1 MSKCKTIAICNQK
14 GGVGKTTT
22 TVNLGV
28 GLAMKGKRVLLVD
41 ADPQG
46 DLTVSLGWKDND
58 NLSITLANKIMD
70 FIQDKNS
77 SHDDVVLHHAEGVD
91 LIPANLELS
100 ALELSLVNAMS
111 REVAL
116 KGYLNTVKDKY
127 DYILIDCMPSLSM
140 ITVNALSSAD
150 SVIIPV
156 QAQFLS
162 AKGMQQLV
170 QTIAKVK
177 RQINPHLKIDGV
189 LFTLVDGRTNLAK
202 STQDAIKFAYGK
214 NVKIFNTNIPIAIKA
229 AETSS
234 KGKSI
239 YTYAP
244 KSTVAQAYEELT
256 KEVLGIEQ
264 REKHRFYAEQDIPLE
279 LLDDFPNHPFRVRDD
294 EDMLK
299 LIESVSERGVLVP
312 AIVRPKADGRYELI
326 SGHRRKRASECAEKK
341 TLRCMVSDLDDDA
354 ATIIMVDSNIQRT
367 DILPSEKAFAYKM
380 KLDAMKHQGQRTDLT
395 SNPQGRKLVNKET
408 AQIVGEENGDS
419 QTQVRRYVRLT
430 YLVPELL
437 EMVDEG
443 RIKMR
448 PAVEISY
455 LDEDNQRDLVDAID
469 TEDCTPSHAQTIK
482 MRKFFDEGKLSSD
495 VITSIMQEEKPNQ
508 KEKIIIPNKTVEKYI
523 PKSIP
528 AEKRQDYV
536 CKALEHYGKY
546 LQRMRDRESR

>member
-1 MSKCKTIAICNQK
+1 MSKERNTDFTLNS
-14 GGVGKTTT
+14 
-22 TVNLGV
+22 L
-28 GLAMKGKRVLLVD
+28 D
-41 ADPQG
+41 
-46 DLTVSLGWKDND
+46 DLFTSQNERDN
-58 NLSITLANKIMD
+58 
-70 FIQDKNS
+70 
-77 SHDDVVLHHAEGVD
+77 
-91 LIPANLELS
+91 
-100 ALELSLVNAMS
+100 
-111 REVAL
+111 
-116 KGYLNTVKDKY
+116 GYL
-127 DYILIDCMPSLSM
+127 P
-140 ITVNALSSAD
+140 
-150 SVIIPV
+150 
-156 QAQFLS
+156 
-162 AKGMQQLV
+162 
-170 QTIAKVK
+170 
-177 RQINPHLKIDGV
+177 
-189 LFTLVDGRTNLAK
+189 
-202 STQDAIKFAYGK
+202 
-214 NVKIFNTNIPIAIKA
+214 NI
-229 AETSS
+229 
-234 KGKSI
+234 
-239 YTYAP
+239 
-244 KSTVAQAYEELT
+244 
-256 KEVLGIEQ
+256 
-264 REKHRFYAEQDIPLE
+264 QDIPLE

-536 CKALEHYGKY
+536 CKALEHYGK
-546 LQRMRDRESR
+546 E

>member
-1 MSKCKTIAICNQK
+1 MSKERNTDFTLNS
-14 GGVGKTTT
+14 
-22 TVNLGV
+22 L
-28 GLAMKGKRVLLVD
+28 D
-41 ADPQG
+41 
-46 DLTVSLGWKDND
+46 DLFTSQNERDN
-58 NLSITLANKIMD
+58 
-70 FIQDKNS
+70 
-77 SHDDVVLHHAEGVD
+77 
-91 LIPANLELS
+91 
-100 ALELSLVNAMS
+100 
-111 REVAL
+111 
-116 KGYLNTVKDKY
+116 GYL
-127 DYILIDCMPSLSM
+127 
-140 ITVNALSSAD
+140 
-150 SVIIPV
+150 
-156 QAQFLS
+156 
-162 AKGMQQLV
+162 
-170 QTIAKVK
+170 
-177 RQINPHLKIDGV
+177 H
-189 LFTLVDGRTNLAK
+189 
-202 STQDAIKFAYGK
+202 
-214 NVKIFNTNIPIAIKA
+214 NI
-229 AETSS
+229 
-234 KGKSI
+234 
-239 YTYAP
+239 
-244 KSTVAQAYEELT
+244 
-256 KEVLGIEQ
+256 
-264 REKHRFYAEQDIPLE
+264 QDIPLE

-508 KEKIIIPNKTVEKYI
+508 KEKIVIPNKTVEKYI

-546 LQRMRDRESR
+546 LQKMEG

>member
-1 MSKCKTIAICNQK
+1 MMSKCKTIAICNQK

-46 DLTVSLGWKDND
+46 DLTVSLGWKGND

-77 SHDDVVLHHAEGVD
+77 SPDDVILHYAEGVD

-162 AKGMQQLV
+162 AMGMQQLV

-264 REKHRFYAEQDIPLE
+264 REKHRFYAEQ
-279 LLDDFPNHPFRVRDD
+279 FR
-294 EDMLK
+294 
-299 LIESVSERGVLVP
+299 
-312 AIVRPKADGRYELI
+312 
-326 SGHRRKRASECAEKK
+326 
-341 TLRCMVSDLDDDA
+341 
-354 ATIIMVDSNIQRT
+354 
-367 DILPSEKAFAYKM
+367 
-380 KLDAMKHQGQRTDLT
+380 
-395 SNPQGRKLVNKET
+395 
-408 AQIVGEENGDS
+408 
-419 QTQVRRYVRLT
+419 
-430 YLVPELL
+430 
-437 EMVDEG
+437 
-443 RIKMR
+443 
-448 PAVEISY
+448 
-455 LDEDNQRDLVDAID
+455 
-469 TEDCTPSHAQTIK
+469 
-482 MRKFFDEGKLSSD
+482 
-495 VITSIMQEEKPNQ
+495 
-508 KEKIIIPNKTVEKYI
+508 
-523 PKSIP
+523 
-528 AEKRQDYV
+528 
-536 CKALEHYGKY
+536 
-546 LQRMRDRESR
+546 

>member
-1 MSKCKTIAICNQK
+1 MSKERNTDFTLIS
-14 GGVGKTTT
+14 
-22 TVNLGV
+22 L
-28 GLAMKGKRVLLVD
+28 D
-41 ADPQG
+41 
-46 DLTVSLGWKDND
+46 DLFTSQNERDN
-58 NLSITLANKIMD
+58 
-70 FIQDKNS
+70 
-77 SHDDVVLHHAEGVD
+77 
-91 LIPANLELS
+91 
-100 ALELSLVNAMS
+100 
-111 REVAL
+111 
-116 KGYLNTVKDKY
+116 GYL
-127 DYILIDCMPSLSM
+127 P
-140 ITVNALSSAD
+140 
-150 SVIIPV
+150 
-156 QAQFLS
+156 
-162 AKGMQQLV
+162 
-170 QTIAKVK
+170 
-177 RQINPHLKIDGV
+177 
-189 LFTLVDGRTNLAK
+189 
-202 STQDAIKFAYGK
+202 
-214 NVKIFNTNIPIAIKA
+214 NI
-229 AETSS
+229 
-234 KGKSI
+234 
-239 YTYAP
+239 
-244 KSTVAQAYEELT
+244 
-256 KEVLGIEQ
+256 
-264 REKHRFYAEQDIPLE
+264 QDIPLE

-508 KEKIIIPNKTVEKYI
+508 KEKIVIPNKTVEKYI

-546 LQRMRDRESR
+546 LQKMRDRESR

>member
-1 MSKCKTIAICNQK
+1 MSKERNTDFTLNS
-14 GGVGKTTT
+14 
-22 TVNLGV
+22 L
-28 GLAMKGKRVLLVD
+28 D
-41 ADPQG
+41 
-46 DLTVSLGWKDND
+46 DLFTSQNERDN
-58 NLSITLANKIMD
+58 
-70 FIQDKNS
+70 
-77 SHDDVVLHHAEGVD
+77 
-91 LIPANLELS
+91 
-100 ALELSLVNAMS
+100 
-111 REVAL
+111 
-116 KGYLNTVKDKY
+116 GYL
-127 DYILIDCMPSLSM
+127 P
-140 ITVNALSSAD
+140 
-150 SVIIPV
+150 
-156 QAQFLS
+156 
-162 AKGMQQLV
+162 
-170 QTIAKVK
+170 
-177 RQINPHLKIDGV
+177 
-189 LFTLVDGRTNLAK
+189 
-202 STQDAIKFAYGK
+202 
-214 NVKIFNTNIPIAIKA
+214 NI
-229 AETSS
+229 
-234 KGKSI
+234 
-239 YTYAP
+239 
-244 KSTVAQAYEELT
+244 
-256 KEVLGIEQ
+256 
-264 REKHRFYAEQDIPLE
+264 QDIPLE
-279 LLDDFPNHPFRVRDD
+279 LLDDFPNHPFKVRDD

-380 KLDAMKHQGQRTDLT
+380 KLDAMKHQGERTDLT
-395 SNPQGRKLVNKET
+395 SRP
-408 AQIVGEENGDS
+408 VGEKLLSIEKLAEDVDES
-419 QTQVRRYVRLT
+419 ARQIQRYVRLT

-482 MRKFFDEGKLSSD
+482 MRKFFDEGKLSID

-508 KEKIIIPNKTVEKYI
+508 KEKIVIPNKTVEKYI

>member
-1 MSKCKTIAICNQK
+1 MSKERNTDFTLNS
-14 GGVGKTTT
+14 
-22 TVNLGV
+22 L
-28 GLAMKGKRVLLVD
+28 D
-41 ADPQG
+41 
-46 DLTVSLGWKDND
+46 DLFTSQNERDNGYLP
-58 NLSITLANKIMD
+58 N
-70 FIQDKNS
+70 IQD
-77 SHDDVVLHHAEGVD
+77 
-91 LIPANLELS
+91 I
-100 ALELSLVNAMS
+100 SLV
-111 REVAL
+111 
-116 KGYLNTVKDKY
+116 
-127 DYILIDCMPSLSM
+127 
-140 ITVNALSSAD
+140 
-150 SVIIPV
+150 
-156 QAQFLS
+156 
-162 AKGMQQLV
+162 
-170 QTIAKVK
+170 
-177 RQINPHLKIDGV
+177 
-189 LFTLVDGRTNLAK
+189 
-202 STQDAIKFAYGK
+202 
-214 NVKIFNTNIPIAIKA
+214 
-229 AETSS
+229 
-234 KGKSI
+234 
-239 YTYAP
+239 
-244 KSTVAQAYEELT
+244 
-256 KEVLGIEQ
+256 
-264 REKHRFYAEQDIPLE
+264 
-279 LLDDFPNHPFRVRDD
+279 LLDDFPNHPFKVRDD

-508 KEKIIIPNKTVEKYI
+508 KEKIIISNKTVEKYI

>member
-1 MSKCKTIAICNQK
+1 MSKERNTDFTLNS
-14 GGVGKTTT
+14 
-22 TVNLGV
+22 L
-28 GLAMKGKRVLLVD
+28 D
-41 ADPQG
+41 
-46 DLTVSLGWKDND
+46 DLFTSQNERDN
-58 NLSITLANKIMD
+58 
-70 FIQDKNS
+70 
-77 SHDDVVLHHAEGVD
+77 
-91 LIPANLELS
+91 
-100 ALELSLVNAMS
+100 
-111 REVAL
+111 
-116 KGYLNTVKDKY
+116 GYL
-127 DYILIDCMPSLSM
+127 P
-140 ITVNALSSAD
+140 
-150 SVIIPV
+150 
-156 QAQFLS
+156 
-162 AKGMQQLV
+162 
-170 QTIAKVK
+170 
-177 RQINPHLKIDGV
+177 
-189 LFTLVDGRTNLAK
+189 
-202 STQDAIKFAYGK
+202 
-214 NVKIFNTNIPIAIKA
+214 NI
-229 AETSS
+229 
-234 KGKSI
+234 
-239 YTYAP
+239 
-244 KSTVAQAYEELT
+244 
-256 KEVLGIEQ
+256 
-264 REKHRFYAEQDIPLE
+264 QDIPLE

-341 TLRCMVSDLDDDA
+341 TLLCMVSDLDDDA

-380 KLDAMKHQGQRTDLT
+380 KLDAMKHQGKRTDLT

-408 AQIVGEENGDS
+408 ALIVGEENGDS

-482 MRKFFDEGKLSSD
+482 MRKFFDESKLSSD

-508 KEKIIIPNKTVEKYI
+508 KEKIVIPNKTVEKYI